1 MSIVGTLRTSLPP
14 FLPVAQRKAERF
26 VRLVIVRRVAPLP
39 EGSFAEGNFADI
51 PPRRVHVVLVVG
63 LEYAHLESRAVLV
76 DYLGAVKAVELIGA
90 VGAGTVEGGGEVEGG
105 SQFDVKIWS
114 WGCCCISMSN
124 TLIATYAR
132 DRGMNPPGCSLRN
145 FVTLYTTP
153 SMAIQASVSVLW
165 RASSSR
171 VTILSVI
178 VYSSGKAA

>member
-105 SQFDVKIWS
+105 VNSTSRFGHGVLLHQYVQHP
-114 WGCCCISMSN
+114 
-124 TLIATYAR
+124 TRTYAR